1 MLLIHSTQM
10 SHRES
15 LQWQNHPSIHFVNHL
30 PNARGLKPLRERS
43 GKFWVRGQSI
53 IELTNAQGHR
63 NIRTHSH
70 DNFRIKNE
78 HALRKLME
86 AAEEHEISTQRQPQS
101 TSSFRTS
108 VRRPPKLY
116 SLQSA
121 WQCKVKNN
129 KTSPSAVQ
137 NNDYVALNYAV
148 KHKKHFKV

>member
-53 IELTNAQGHR
+53 IVNKCTGTQKH
-63 NIRTHSH
+63 THSQ
-70 DNFRIKNE
+70 
-78 HALRKLME
+78 
-86 AAEEHEISTQRQPQS
+86 SRQLQNKEWTCS
-101 TSSFRTS
+101 EKTDGGSRRTWNIDTKTATVNKQLWTS
-108 VRRPPKLY
+108 VRRPPKHY

-137 NNDYVALNYAV
+137 NNDYVALNSAV